1 MQNEEWGSCLV
12 VSVSLSISVTNEP
25 ISRAYNR
32 PTSMVK
38 SGDRVGA
45 YEIIAPLG
53 AGGMGVLFRARD
65 VRLNREVAIKFL
77 ADRYTENDE
86 RLQRF
91 DREARA
97 ASALNHPHI
106 ITVYEIG
113 EHDGRPFIA
122 MELVEGKS
130 LRAMLSDGSASMRRL
145 LSIAA
150 QIADGLAAAHERG
163 IVHRDL
169 KPENV
174 MIAKNGYVKILDF
187 GLAKLE
193 PDFEMGSPEDETAKM
208 EFATTPGL
216 VMGTAAYMSPE
227 QARGLPMDHRS
238 DQFSL
243 GTIIYE
249 MLTGKRP
256 FEGATSLDLLASL
269 VYQDPEKISNLN
281 PRVPNAIE
289 WIVERCQRKDPEER
303 YDSTADL
310 ARELALVRDRMS
322 DVTPTPSAPVEQVAT
337 ARPLPRLVI
346 AGIVAAVAAAV
357 GLGVWFATRG
367 EPEKPQPAAVDRG
380 ETVYLAVLPFSDVS
394 PERLGPSLGDG
405 FAQTVSAR
413 LGGSKSVRLMN
424 VSGINASTGG
434 DGDPR
439 VICRE
444 TGANRLLRGSLQR
457 SGETLRV
464 TWNIVD
470 ATGVQVAGDALQGNY
485 VDLFALQDRLAAQVI
500 DVFGGSMP
508 QKGQATSRGEFRQ
521 DRYLEAVGYLVRNE
535 NPASVDAAIE
545 ILTGLGESG
554 TVLATLGRAYLAKRM
569 ITSDPKYGTLALET
583 CQRALATGER
593 SAEIYT
599 TLGEVKGL
607 VGKQQEA
614 IDAFRSALQME
625 PDYGDAM
632 IGLARALADSG
643 DLAQA
648 EQTYKQ
654 AIALRPNYWVA
665 HNHLGVFYLVRGRYP
680 EAIKSL
686 EAAIALTPD
695 NVRVL
700 NNLGALYHQT
710 GRHEDSLRT
719 FARSITERP
728 NADAYSNRGTCLFF
742 LGRYDESADDFE
754 RATALNPDSWLLWV
768 NLGDAYRWSSTRK
781 AKTREAY
788 TRGIA
793 LGEKDLALRPR
804 DGSSLGTLAATW
816 AKLGDPQRAATLA
829 SMAVE
834 ATPDD
839 AFALYAAGVAY
850 ELGGDRERAVATIAA
865 ALDNG
870 YSLDEV
876 ELDPEL
882 SALRSAPGVMGSLKR
897 HQTERKE

>member
-1 MQNEEWGSCLV
+1 
-12 VSVSLSISVTNEP
+12 
-25 ISRAYNR
+25 
-32 PTSMVK
+32 
-38 SGDRVGA
+38 
-45 YEIIAPLG
+45 
-53 AGGMGVLFRARD
+53 
-65 VRLNREVAIKFL
+65 
-77 ADRYTENDE
+77 
-86 RLQRF
+86 
-91 DREARA
+91 
-97 ASALNHPHI
+97 
-106 ITVYEIG
+106 
-113 EHDGRPFIA
+113 
-122 MELVEGKS
+122 
-130 LRAMLSDGSASMRRL
+130 
-145 LSIAA
+145 
-150 QIADGLAAAHERG
+150 
-163 IVHRDL
+163 
-169 KPENV
+169 
-174 MIAKNGYVKILDF
+174 
-187 GLAKLE
+187 
-193 PDFEMGSPEDETAKM
+193 M

-227 QARGLPMDHRS
+227 QARGLSIDHRS

-243 GTIIYE
+243 GTILYE

-256 FEGATSLDLLASL
+256 FEGATPLDLLASL
-269 VYQDPEKISNLN
+269 VYRDPEKISNLN
-281 PRVPNAIE
+281 PRVPNGVE
-289 WIVERCQRKDPEER
+289 WIVDRCLRKDPEDR

-322 DVTPTPSAPVEQVAT
+322 EVTPSAPVEPVEKG
-337 ARPLPRLVI
+337 RPLPRLLI
-346 AGIVAAVAAAV
+346 AGILAVVAGAAGA
-357 GLGVWFATRG
+357 GVWFATRN
-367 EPEKPQPAAVDRG
+367 KPAHSQPAVVDRS

-394 PERLGPSLGDG
+394 PEKLGPFLGEG

-424 VSGINASTGG
+424 MSSVIASTGG
-434 DGDPR
+434 GGDPR
-439 VICRE
+439 VVCRE

-464 TWNIVD
+464 TWTIVD

-485 VDLFALQDRLAAQVI
+485 ADLFALQDRLAAQVI
-500 DVFGGSMP
+500 DVFGGSIP
-508 QKGQATSRGEFRQ
+508 QREQKSGRGEFRQ

-599 TLGEVKGL
+599 TLGEVKGV

-710 GRHEDSLRT
+710 GRHEDALRT

-768 NLGDAYRWSSTRK
+768 NLGDAYRWSGTRK

-788 TRGIA
+788 SRGIA

-850 ELGGDRERAVATIAA
+850 ELGGNREKAVATIAA

-870 YSLDEV
+870 YSLNEV

-882 SALRSAPGVMGSLKR
+882 SALRSAPGVMDSLKR